1 MKIAVDFDGVLH
13 GYSKGW
19 GDGTIYDPPV
29 PGAAEAMQRLKEMG
43 HTLYIFTTRTNPIF
57 KDKDASNA
65 QKKAVEQW
73 LKDHNIPFDKVWT
86 FGKPMADI
94 FIDDRAI
101 GFRGNWNQT
110 LDEVTNFT
118 VWTKATE

>member
-57 KDKDASNA
+57 KDKNASNA

-110 LDEVTNFT
+110 LDEVINFT